1 MRLAAASILPPAL
14 RATAKELRL
23 PKGALL
29 FAQGSRPKAMY
40 CVLSGEVRLIRTAAN
55 GAEIVLQRAT
65 SGFVAEASLDHA
77 AYHCDALVVRPATL
91 LDIPRLQFR
100 RALSDGAFRDA
111 WIGYVSA
118 QLRHSRLQ
126 CERLL
131 LHTARERV
139 LHFMETE
146 SQGRALKLGMTKK
159 AWAAELG
166 LTHEALYRT
175 LRAMS
180 DAGELIE
187 QPTGCFRIPETRPG
201 AASRSHGARPK
212 G

>member
-1 MRLAAASILPPAL
+1 MRLDAHSILPPEL
-14 RATAKELRL
+14 RACATELQL
-23 PKGALL
+23 SKGALL
-29 FAQGSRPKAMY
+29 FAQGSKPKAMY
-40 CVLSGEVRLIRTAAN
+40 CVRSGEDRLIRTAVN

-77 AYHCDALVVRPATL
+77 AYHCDAVVVKTATIL
-91 LDIPRLQFR
+91 SVPRSRFQ
-100 RALSDGAFRDA
+100 RALSDAAFREA
-111 WIGYVSA
+111 WIGYVNA

-131 LHTARERV
+131 LRTARERV

-146 SQGRALKLGMTKK
+146 ARGRVLKLGMTKK

-175 LRAMS
+175 LRSMLE
-180 DAGELIE
+180 AGELAE
-187 QPTGCFRIPETRPG
+187 RPSGCFRMK
-201 AASRSHGARPK
+201 SV
-212 G
+212 

>member
-1 MRLAAASILPPAL
+1 MRLDAHSILPP
-14 RATAKELRL
+14 ELRVCATEL
-23 PKGALL
+23 QLSKGALL

-40 CVLSGEVRLIRTAAN
+40 CVRSGEVRLIRTAVN

-77 AYHCDALVVRPATL
+77 AYHCDAVVVKTATIL
-91 LDIPRLQFR
+91 SVPRSRFQ
-100 RALSDGAFRDA
+100 RALSDAAFREA
-111 WIGYVSA
+111 WIGYVNA

-131 LHTARERV
+131 LRTARERV

-146 SQGRALKLGMTKK
+146 ARGRVLKLGMTKK

-175 LRAMS
+175 LRSMLE
-180 DAGELIE
+180 AGELAE
-187 QPTGCFRIPETRPG
+187 RPSGCFRMK
-201 AASRSHGARPK
+201 SV
-212 G
+212 